1 VCLQDPSFL
10 SKAQI
15 LDYHREQISLFGGSD
30 GLRDEG
36 LLESAVS
43 APQNVYCYEENAD
56 IFDLSASYLN
66 SLGKNHP
73 FIDGNK
79 RTAAHAAI
87 SFLKINGW
95 ELKMEP
101 AHLTL
106 LVESLVT
113 GSCDQI
119 YAADFMF
126 IACCRDAEDL
136 FAFES
141 TAGVPPESFQRAKT
155 DDERDAIIIDTVTAA
170 FRAKLIDVC
179 SSLMTRPSRFDASLD
194 KLENAFFKRVN
205 RKWRQQFGMSCEEE

>member
-1 VCLQDPSFL
+1 MCLRDPSFL
-10 SKAQI
+10 NKAQI
-15 LDYHREQISLFGGSD
+15 LLYHNEQIKLFGGSD

-36 LLESAVS
+36 LLESAIS
-43 APQNVYCYEENAD
+43 APQNVYCYADKAD
-56 IFDLSASYLN
+56 IFDLAASYLN
-66 SLGKNHP
+66 SLAKNHP

-79 RTAAHAAI
+79 RTAANAAI

-95 ELKMEP
+95 ELEMEP

-113 GSCDQI
+113 GSVDQI

-126 IACCRDAEDL
+126 IACCQYAEDL

-141 TAGVPPESFQRAKT
+141 TVGSPPESFQKAKT
-155 DDERDAIIIDTVTAA
+155 DDERYAVVVDTVTAA

-179 SSLMTRPSRFDASLD
+179 SSLMVRPSRFDAILD
-194 KLENAFFKRVN
+194 NLENAFFKRVA
-205 RKWRQQFGMSCEEE
+205 KAWRQQFGMSCKDE

>member
-95 ELKMEP
+95 ELNMEP

-119 YAADFMF
+119 YAADFLF
-126 IACCRDAEDL
+126 IACCIKFEDL
-136 FAFES
+136 YSWES
-141 TAGVPPESFQRAKT
+141 LAGNPPESFLRAQT
-155 DDERDAIIIDTVTAA
+155 EEERRAIIVDSVTAA
-170 FRAKLIDVC
+170 FRMKLIEI
-179 SSLMTRPSRFDASLD
+179 STRLMIRPSRFDSVLD
-194 KLENAFFKRVN
+194 RLENHLFQRVDQE
-205 RKWRQQFGMSCEEE
+205 WRRQFGMNCDGG